1 MLAPWLLLPLSLTIQ
16 FADVARTAGLDFLHS
31 SGSAEKKYLLEVDG
45 GGVAWID
52 YDRDGWPD
60 LYLVNGGRWDELQ
73 AGKRTVSNG
82 LFRNNRDGTFTNVT
96 VPARVA
102 GNHWGMGVAVAD
114 YDNDGWPDLYVC
126 NYGRNALYRNQG
138 DGTFTEVASE
148 AGVGDTSWGSSA
160 AFADYDADG
169 WVDLYLTNYVKFD
182 HRKPPQPTCGYRGIL
197 VACGPQGL
205 PPDDDVLYRNNG
217 DGTFTDV
224 TAGAGMAVRP
234 AFGLGAVWF
243 DSDNDGDVDLYVA
256 NDSMGNFLFQNNADG
271 TFQEVGLFAS
281 VAYDDDGKGQA
292 GMGVAVGDYDRD
304 GSFDL
309 YVTNFSD
316 DYNTLYRN
324 LGNGFFRDVTFAA
337 DLGSATWP
345 FLAWGTGF
353 ADLDNDTWEDLF
365 VSNGHI
371 YPQVDEYEIGSTY
384 LERNQ
389 FFRNLGNGKFREI
402 KGAIKGHDQKP
413 RTSRGSAFAD
423 FDNDGDL
430 DIAINNLDGPPSLL
444 RNGSQ
449 GARHWL
455 ILALEGV
462 RSNRSAV
469 GTRVTVETETGKQM
483 REVSGGSSYQAS
495 NDLRVHFGLGP
506 TSTVRLLTV
515 RWPSGEIQKFQEVSA
530 DHHYRLK
537 EGSALSEENPRYT
550 QRHK

>member
-1 MLAPWLLLPLSLTIQ
+1 MFPLWLLLPLSLTIQ
-16 FADVARTAGLDFLHS
+16 FVDVAPTAGLDFQHT

-45 GGVAWID
+45 GGIAWID

-60 LYLVNGGRWDELQ
+60 LYLVNGGRWDELL
-73 AGKRTVSNG
+73 AGKRTVSNA
-82 LFRNNRDGTFTNVT
+82 LFRNNHDGTFTNVT
-96 VPARVA
+96 AQA
-102 GNHWGMGVAVAD
+102 GVDGKHWGMGAAVAD
-114 YDNDGWPDLYVC
+114 FNNDGWPDLYVC
-126 NYGRNALYRNQG
+126 NYGPNALYRNNG
-138 DGTFTEVASE
+138 DGTFTDMASGS
-148 AGVGDTSWGSSA
+148 GVDDPRWGSSA

-182 HRKPPQPTCGYRGIL
+182 HRKPPAPTCGYRGIL

-205 PPDDDVLYRNNG
+205 PPDGDVLYRNNG
-217 DGTFTDV
+217 DGTFSDV
-224 TAGAGMAVRP
+224 TAKAGMAVRP

-243 DSDNDGDVDLYVA
+243 DSDNDGDIDLYVA

-304 GSFDL
+304 GFFDL

-316 DYNTLYRN
+316 DYNTLYRS

-389 FFRNLGNGKFREI
+389 FFRNLGTGKFQEI
-402 KGAIKGHDQKP
+402 KEAIKGKGQP
-413 RTSRGSAFAD
+413 LRTSRGSAFAD

-444 RNGSQ
+444 RNGGSQ
-449 GARHWL
+449 MSRHWL
-455 ILALEGV
+455 ILTLEGED
-462 RSNRSAV
+462 SNQSAI
-469 GTRVTVETETGKQM
+469 GARVMVETETGNQM

-495 NDLRVHFGLGP
+495 NDLRIHFGLAAA
-506 TSTVRLLTV
+506 STVRLLTV
-515 RWPSGEIQKFQEVSA
+515 RWPTGKIQKFENVTG
-530 DHHYRLK
+530 DRHYHLK
-537 EGSALSEENPRYT
+537 ERGDLERLT
-550 QRHK
+550 KGQVK

>member
-1 MLAPWLLLPLSLTIQ
+1 MNMLGLWLLLPLSSMIQ
-16 FADVARTAGLDFLHS
+16 FADVAKTAGLDFQHA

-60 LYLVNGGRWDELQ
+60 LYLVNGGRWEELL
-73 AGKRTVSNG
+73 AGKRTVSNA
-82 LFRNNRDGTFTNVT
+82 LFRNNGDGTFTNVT
-96 VPARVA
+96 APARVA
-102 GNHWGMGVAVAD
+102 GDHWGMGAAVAD
-114 YDNDGWPDLYVC
+114 YDNDGWSDLYVC
-126 NYGRNALYRNQG
+126 NYGPNALYRNNG

-148 AGVGDTSWGSSA
+148 SGVGDPRWSSSA
-160 AFADYDADG
+160 AFADYDVDG

-205 PPDDDVLYRNNG
+205 PPDSDVRYHNNG

-224 TAGAGMAVRP
+224 TVKAGMAVRP

-256 NDSMGNFLFQNNADG
+256 NDSMGNFLFQNSADG

-316 DYNTLYRN
+316 DYNTLYRS

-353 ADLDNDTWEDLF
+353 ADLDNDEWEDLF

-402 KGAIKGHDQKP
+402 KEAIRGKGQHP

-444 RNGSQ
+444 RNDGSQ
-449 GARHWL
+449 GTRHWL

-462 RSNRSAV
+462 RSNRSAI
-469 GTRVTVETETGKQM
+469 GTRVTVETETGKQL

-495 NDLRVHFGLGP
+495 NDLRVHFGLGAAN
-506 TSTVRLLTV
+506 TVRLLTV
-515 RWPSGEIQKFQEVSA
+515 RWPTGKTQKFQDVSA

-537 EGSALSEENPRYT
+537 EGKALNPP
-550 QRHK
+550 